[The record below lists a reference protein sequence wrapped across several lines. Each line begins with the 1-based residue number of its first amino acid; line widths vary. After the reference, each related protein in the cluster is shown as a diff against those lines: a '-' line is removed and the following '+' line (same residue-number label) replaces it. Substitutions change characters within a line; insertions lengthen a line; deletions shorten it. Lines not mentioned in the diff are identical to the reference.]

1 LIFTSCQ
8 FTTLE
13 RIVALTEAYSDR
25 PMDLADAS
33 LIVTAEHRGIE
44 EIITV
49 DRDFDIHRTR
59 NKAHVRNVFR

>member
-1 LIFTSCQ
+1 
-8 FTTLE
+8 
-13 RIVALTEAYSDR
+13 VALTEAYSDR